1 MSMKPQKCE
10 QLTLGYFLVRADI
23 KAKIA
28 EKSIT
33 EAMIDAAELA
43 GDNGEDV
50 PALDCGWLLD
60 MS

>member
-1 MSMKPQKCE
+1 M
-10 QLTLGYFLVRADI
+10 RADI